1 MHVGPHAEERPTIER
16 VDRFIEE
23 RGAWMRGKHHEIY
36 LTAPSR
42 TAPKNNKTV
51 IRHPF

>member
-16 VDRFIEE
+16 VDRFVKD
-23 RGAWMRGKHHEIY
+23 RGARLRGKHHEIY
-36 LTAPSR
+36 LTDPSR
-42 TAPKNNKTV
+42 TAPKKNKTV